1 MKKMMMFLA
10 FATTVWSVQAQI
22 KIGGKNVNIYKAEKA
37 TKEVVKAVTLSDA
50 EVMELCRK
58 SVEWMDAN
66 NPIADESTEYGARL
80 ARLTENLTEANG
92 IPLNLK
98 CIT

>member
-66 NPIADESTEYGARL
+66 NPLLRSEERRVGKECRSRWSPYH
-80 ARLTENLTEANG
+80 
-92 IPLNLK
+92 
-98 CIT
+98 